1 MNLNQLNSEAIAA
14 IRDCRMNYLG
24 DIEDLF
30 VEMTKDFTEETFD
43 EMTDDEVIDFNNYK
57 EGYCILEEP
66 DFNTKKE
73 LAEYLRTFFKF
84 LVNSNNFEKEL
95 DEHLEELDN
104 IVDEANED
112 IKKLFPESENPVY
125 VIRDRINSAIEQ
137 LESEPELNIEKYIK
151 VIQAK
156 DTFEE
161 SFNLRRIKE
170 LYRTINPDNLKE
182 DAKSMRSMDMYKDY
196 LKAQSKLGIKYDIV
210 QIHDLE
216 LRFLPED
223 YHELNNLFIFACMK
237 YIRKAAKTG
246 DKDDA
251 FFISQLTSNLYMLHT
266 NKLPG
271 EYKDLLLENIEQFLD
286 IVR

>member
-1 MNLNQLNSEAIAA
+1 MNLNQLNTDALKAVQE
-14 IRDCRMNYLG
+14 CREKYLF
-24 DIEDLF
+24 DIEELF
-30 VEMTKDFTEETFD
+30 IQMTEGFTDETFD
-43 EMTDDEVIDFNNYK
+43 KMSDGEIIGFNNYEK
-57 EGYCILEEP
+57 GKCILTEP
-66 DFNTKKE
+66 DFDNKHE
-73 LAEYLRTFFKF
+73 LAEYLRAFFKF
-84 LVNSNNFEKEL
+84 FVNTNNFNKEL
-95 DEHLEELDN
+95 DEQMEELN
-104 IVDEANED
+104 TIVEESQEEIDKIIDE
-112 IKKLFPESENPVY
+112 ENPVY
-125 VIRDRINSAIEQ
+125 VIRNRINEAIEQ
-137 LESEPELNIEKYIK
+137 LENEPELNMEKYIK

-170 LYRTINPDNLKE
+170 LYKTIDPENLKS
-182 DAKSMRSMDMYKDY
+182 DAQSVRSMDMYKDY

-216 LRFLPED
+216 LRFLPEE

-266 NKLPG
+266 DKLPG
-271 EYKDLLLENIEQFLD
+271 EYKDILLENIEKFLD

>member
-1 MNLNQLNSEAIAA
+1 MNLNQLNSEAREAVKNY
-14 IRDCRMNYLG
+14 RTNYLG
-24 DIEDLF
+24 DVEELF
-30 VEMTKDFTEETFD
+30 INMTKDLKEEDFD
-43 EMTDDEVIDFNNYK
+43 KMTDEEVFKFNDYA
-57 EGYCILEEP
+57 EGYCFLEEP
-66 DFNTKKE
+66 EFENTHDT
-73 LAEYLRTFFKF
+73 AEYLRSIFKF

-95 DEHLEELDN
+95 DAHLDELDD
-104 IVDEANED
+104 IVEEANED
-112 IKKLFPESENPVY
+112 IKQLFPENEHPVY
-125 VIRDRINSAIEQ
+125 VIRDKINQTIEQ
-137 LESEPELNIEKYIK
+137 LENEPELDMEKYIK

-161 SFNLRRIKE
+161 SFNLRRLKE
-170 LYRTINPDNLKE
+170 LYKTINPDNLKE

-196 LKAQSKLGIKYDIV
+196 LKAQAKINVSYDIV

-216 LRFLPED
+216 LRFLPEE

-266 NKLPG
+266 DKLPG
-271 EYKDLLLENIEQFLD
+271 EYKDILLENIEKFLD

>member
-14 IRDCRMNYLG
+14 IKDCRMNYLG

-43 EMTDDEVIDFNNYK
+43 KMTDDEVINFNNYK

-125 VIRDRINSAIEQ
+125 VVRDRINSAIEQ
-137 LESEPELNIEKYIK
+137 LENEPEFDMEKYIK

-161 SFNLRRIKE
+161 SFNLRRLKE
-170 LYRTINPDNLKE
+170 LYKTLDPKNLKE

-196 LKAQSKLGIKYDIV
+196 LKAQAKINVKYDIV

>member
-1 MNLNQLNSEAIAA
+1 MNLNQLNNDAVKAIQ
-14 IRDCRMNYLG
+14 DCREKYLG
-24 DIEDLF
+24 NIEDIFLQ
-30 VEMTKDFTEETFD
+30 MTEGFTEETFD
-43 EMTDDEVIDFNNYK
+43 EMTDGEIIGFNNYEK
-57 EGYCILEEP
+57 GRCLLAEP
-66 DFNTKKE
+66 DFDNKHE
-73 LAEYLRTFFKF
+73 LAEYLRAFFKF
-84 LVNSNNFEKEL
+84 FVNTNNFDKKL
-95 DEHLEELDN
+95 DEHLEELNN
-104 IVDEANED
+104 IVEESQEEIDKMFDE
-112 IKKLFPESENPVY
+112 ENPVY
-125 VIRDRINSAIEQ
+125 TVRNRINEAIEQ
-137 LESEPELNIEKYIK
+137 LESEPELNMEKYIK

-271 EYKDLLLENIEQFLD
+271 EYKDILLENIEKFLD